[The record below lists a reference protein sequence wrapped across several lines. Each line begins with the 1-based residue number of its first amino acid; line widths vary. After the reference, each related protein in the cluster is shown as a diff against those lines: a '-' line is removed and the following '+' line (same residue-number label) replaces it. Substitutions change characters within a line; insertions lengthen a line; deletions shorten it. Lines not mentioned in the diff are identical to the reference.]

1 MSPVG
6 KGLYL
11 GQQAS
16 VILVLLPVL
25 LCQLPCV
32 KKCEGKEMIIFKC
45 TFSKAYYL
53 SV

>member
-16 VILVLLPVL
+16 VIFVLFTVL
-25 LCQLPCV
+25 LCQL
-32 KKCEGKEMIIFKC
+32 C
-45 TFSKAYYL
+45 TIQMLLEVHCQY
-53 SV
+53 